1 MMFTASPAPPFKR
14 GPKRHEVQNLRKPI
28 SLRGTEIRAYA
39 VSVGHPHAIHLAPD
53 YLECNRKAF
62 GFSCQ
67 PVMALEKGQYH
78 YHAVLAKMEI
88 GWKD

>member
-1 MMFTASPAPPFKR
+1 MMFTASPAPPLER
-14 GPKRHEVQNLRKPI
+14 RARRHEEPETAKTNKP
-28 SLRGTEIRAYA
+28 RGTEAHVFAI
-39 VSVGHPHAIHLAPD
+39 SDDHPHAIHLSSV
-53 YLECNRKAF
+53 YLECNWKAF

-67 PVMALEKGQYH
+67 PIMALEKGQYH